1 MSSPNAESIVPA
13 LQRVPTRVPGL
24 DVVLGGGFLAGDAY
38 LIAGKPGTG
47 KTTFGNHLA
56 FAHAAA
62 GGRVVVATLLTE
74 SHDRM
79 LAHLQGF
86 AFADQR
92 LIGER
97 ISYVSLLH
105 PLEEDGAEG
114 ALRVLLETIRDQRPS
129 LLVVDGAGAAEMFL
143 DSPLQFVRFIHGLQT
158 RGAVFNCTTILL
170 SEEREAAG
178 VATHVDGVIEL
189 TNTPIE
195 AHDVRRLRVTKL
207 RGARYLDGY
216 HHFAIGP
223 SGVTVFPRL
232 EAVQAQLE
240 AAWSDAEDRLGF
252 GIAGLDAMLDD
263 GVAAGSSTLVLG
275 PPGSGK
281 TVAGLHFLAEGARR
295 GERGLIASFQ
305 ETGPALIATAERAG
319 MELGPAMASGMVRTL
334 WHPSLEL
341 TPDEW
346 AWQLL
351 AMVDEHRPRRLV
363 IDALS
368 DLLRHFAV
376 PTRRS
381 GFATALANYLRSRDV
396 TTLFLFEVDEVV
408 GPSVTIP
415 VPSLSAA
422 MDNGILLRPVELRSA
437 LHRLVSV
444 LKERETGFDP
454 TMRAF
459 TIGPEGIVVGDPL
472 DGSALLT
479 GSAVPVPKA
488 P

>member
-1 MSSPNAESIVPA
+1 MPSLDAASNIPA
-13 LQRVPTRVPGL
+13 LQRVPTRIPGL
-24 DVVLGGGFLAGDAY
+24 DTVLGGGLFTGDAY

-47 KTTFGNHLA
+47 KTTLGNHLA
-56 FAHAAA
+56 FAHAKA
-62 GGRVVVATLLTE
+62 GGQVMVATLLTE

-79 LAHLQGF
+79 LAHLYGF
-86 AFADQR
+86 AFADHR

-97 ISYVSLLH
+97 MSYVSLLQ
-105 PLEEDGAEG
+105 PLQTDGVEG

-129 LLVVDGAGAAEMFL
+129 LLVVDGAGAAEMFV

-158 RGAVFNCTTILL
+158 RGAAFGCTTILL

-189 TNTPIE
+189 ANTPAE
-195 AHDVRRLRVTKL
+195 AHDIRRLRVSKL
-207 RGARYLDGY
+207 RGSRYLNGY

-232 EAVQAQLE
+232 EAVQANLE
-240 AAWSDAEDRLGF
+240 AAWFDPEDRLPF
-252 GIAGLDAMLDD
+252 GIAGLDAMLD
-263 GVAAGSSTLVLG
+263 GGIAAGSSTLVLG

-281 TVAGLHFLAEGARR
+281 TLAGLHFLAEGARL

-305 ETGPALIATAERAG
+305 ETGPALVATADRAG
-319 MELGPAMASGMVRTL
+319 MALGPHIASGLVRTL
-334 WHPSLEL
+334 WRPSLEL
-341 TPDEW
+341 IPDEW

-351 AMVDEHRPRRLV
+351 ALVDEHRPRRLV

-376 PTRRS
+376 PARRS
-381 GFATALANYLRSRDV
+381 GFATALADSLRSQEV
-396 TTLFLFEVDEVV
+396 TTVFLLEVDEVV

-415 VPSLSAA
+415 VPALSAA

-454 TMRAF
+454 TMREF
-459 TIGPEGIVVGDPL
+459 TIGPAGMVVGDAL
-472 DGSALLT
+472 EAFALLT
-479 GSAVPVPKA
+479 GNAIPIPKA

>member
-1 MSSPNAESIVPA
+1 MPSRDSGSIIPA
-13 LQRVPTRVPGL
+13 LKRFPTRVPGL
-24 DVVLGGGFLAGDAY
+24 DVVLGGGFLTGDAY
-38 LIAGKPGTG
+38 LIAGKPGNG
-47 KTTFGNHLA
+47 KTTLGNHLA

-62 GGRVVVATLLTE
+62 GGRVLVATLLTE

-79 LAHLQGF
+79 LAHLHGF
-86 AFADQR
+86 AFADHR

-97 ISYVSLLH
+97 VSYVSLLH
-105 PLEEDGAEG
+105 PLEEDGVEG

-129 LLVVDGAGAAEMFL
+129 LLVVDGAGAAEMFV

-158 RGAVFNCTTILL
+158 RGAVFDCTTVLL
-170 SEEREAAG
+170 SGEREAAG

-189 TNTPIE
+189 TNTPAE
-195 AHDVRRLRVTKL
+195 AHDVRRLRVSKL
-207 RGARYLDGY
+207 RGSSYLNGY

-240 AAWSDAEDRLGF
+240 AAWSDSEDRLGF
-252 GIAGLDAMLDD
+252 GIAGLDAMLD
-263 GVAAGSSTLVLG
+263 GGLAAGGSTLVLG

-281 TVAGLHFLAEGARR
+281 TLAGLHFLAEGARH

-305 ETGPALIATAERAG
+305 ETGPALITTADRAG
-319 MELGPAMASGMVRTL
+319 MELGSHIASGLVRTL
-334 WHPSLEL
+334 WRPSLEL
-341 TPDEW
+341 IPDDW

-351 AMVDEHRPRRLV
+351 AIVDEHRPRRLV

-368 DLLRHFAV
+368 DLLRHFTV
-376 PTRRS
+376 PARRS
-381 GFATALANYLRSRDV
+381 GFATALANYLRSREV
-396 TTLFLFEVDEVV
+396 TTLFLLEVDDVV

-415 VPSLSAA
+415 VPNLSAA

-454 TMRAF
+454 TMREF
-459 TIGPEGIVVGDPL
+459 MIGPEGIVVGDPF
-472 DGSALLT
+472 DANALLT
-479 GSAVPVPKA
+479 GNAVPHADGP
-488 P
+488 